1 MTQETTKEVFERLL
15 NDKQYKAIK
24 SIFDTM
30 NPVDTAA
37 ILPEF
42 DEKEMVVLF
51 RLIPK
56 ENAAL
61 VFTYLDADEEQVLID
76 AISDA
81 ELKEILADMY
91 VDDTVDVIEEMPANV
106 VERLLKCAS
115 PDARREINTVLN
127 YPEDSAGSIMTT
139 EFVSLFK
146 DCTVGDALKKIKE
159 TGIHKETIYTCYVI
173 EKHKLL
179 GTVSAKDL
187 LMSDSDRPISEITD
201 TNFISVNTHTDKEEV
216 AKIFNKY
223 DIISLPVTDTE
234 NCIVGIVTFDDAI
247 DVIQD
252 EAEEDFSKMAGMS
265 PSEKPYLKTSVFGFW
280 KMRIPWLL
288 VLMISATFTGLII
301 SSFES
306 ALSKMAVLTAFIP
319 MLMDTAGNS
328 GSQSSVAVIRGLSLG
343 EIKFKDIFIV
353 AFKECRIALMCGV
366 SLGIAAFAK
375 IMIVDYMIMHTAGTT
390 VVSALSLS
398 LVICV
403 TLVFIVLCAK
413 VIGATL
419 PMIAQKI
426 GLDPAVMASPL
437 ITTIMDSVS
446 LLLYFAFAKLILH
459 LE

>member
-1 MTQETTKEVFERLL
+1 
-15 NDKQYKAIK
+15 
-24 SIFDTM
+24 
-30 NPVDTAA
+30 
-37 ILPEF
+37 
-42 DEKEMVVLF
+42 
-51 RLIPK
+51 
-56 ENAAL
+56 
-61 VFTYLDADEEQVLID
+61 
-76 AISDA
+76 
-81 ELKEILADMY
+81 
-91 VDDTVDVIEEMPANV
+91 
-106 VERLLKCAS
+106 
-115 PDARREINTVLN
+115 
-127 YPEDSAGSIMTT
+127 
-139 EFVSLFK
+139 
-146 DCTVGDALKKIKE
+146 
-159 TGIHKETIYTCYVI
+159 
-173 EKHKLL
+173 
-179 GTVSAKDL
+179 
-187 LMSDSDRPISEITD
+187 
-201 TNFISVNTHTDKEEV
+201 
-216 AKIFNKY
+216 
-223 DIISLPVTDTE
+223 
-234 NCIVGIVTFDDAI
+234 
-247 DVIQD
+247 
-252 EAEEDFSKMAGMS
+252 
-265 PSEKPYLKTSVFGFW
+265 
-280 KMRIPWLL
+280 MRIPWLL

-459 LE
+459 LA